1 MPINRSA
8 SYLVLIGAVGA
19 YLILL
24 FFASEPAIRTVLA
37 LPLIVFLPGHA
48 VLAAAL
54 PTQVTG
60 LPRFVF
66 SVGLSLA
73 IVVLSGLGLHFLSAL
88 TRPGW
93 VWALSAITATGYAV
107 AFVRHFADGTSPQ
120 WSLSFH
126 LNVAPRDASF
136 YFGSLVAVMVA
147 FLLAATADR
156 QNQEFHFTEFW
167 MVPDRTNEI
176 GTVNIGI
183 RNVEANA
190 ASYDLELML
199 DKGIIAA
206 WRDVRLKKGETWT
219 QIIDLP
225 SPARSRRIEA
235 WLFRAGDHQTVY
247 RRVWLAAKE
256 PS

>member
-1 MPINRSA
+1 
-8 SYLVLIGAVGA
+8 VGA

-73 IVVLSGLGLHFLSAL
+73 IVVLSGLGLHFLSAM

-93 VWALSAITATGYAV
+93 VWALSAITAMGYAV
-107 AFVRHFADGTSPQ
+107 AFVRHFSAGTPSP
-120 WSLSFH
+120 WSFSFAW
-126 LNVAPRDASF
+126 NVSLRDASF
-136 YFGSLVAVMVA
+136 YSGSLAAVTLA
-147 FLLAATADR
+147 FMLAVTADP
-156 QNQEFHFTEFW
+156 QHQEFHFTEFW
-167 MVPDRTNEI
+167 MTPDRTDEI
-176 GTVNIGI
+176 GAVNIGI

-190 ASYDLELML
+190 TSYDLELML
-199 DKGIIAA
+199 DDRIIAA
-206 WRDVRLKKGETWT
+206 WRDVHLKKGETWA
-219 QIIDLP
+219 QDIDLP
-225 SPARSRRIEA
+225 SPARSQRLEA
-235 WLFRAGDHQTVY
+235 WLFKAGDHQTVY